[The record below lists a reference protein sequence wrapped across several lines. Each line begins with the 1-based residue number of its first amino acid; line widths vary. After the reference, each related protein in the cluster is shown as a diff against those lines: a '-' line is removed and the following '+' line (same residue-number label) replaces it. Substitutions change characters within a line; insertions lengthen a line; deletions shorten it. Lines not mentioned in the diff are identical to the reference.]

1 MGMTTARA
9 AVVALLAAAAVLIVL
24 ELGLGAA
31 SYGSGKL
38 ANPCHPR
45 TFRGSGFDAA
55 VQRIVL
61 DGLSGAACRLH
72 TSREE
77 LVLSIGSV
85 PTGSGP
91 HWDRHTIE
99 VALRSGM
106 LASLHASVRR
116 GEIPG
121 FLEPLLRQAIEK
133 APLDQLIRGGISLRG
148 LIG

>member
-1 MGMTTARA
+1 MTTARV
-9 AVVALLAAAAVLIVL
+9 AVAGLLAAAAVLIVL
-24 ELGLGAA
+24 ELGLGAS
-31 SYGSGKL
+31 SYGSEKL

-45 TFRGSGFDAA
+45 TFAGGGLDAA

-85 PTGSGP
+85 PTGSAR
-91 HWDRHTIE
+91 HWDKRTIE

-121 FLEPLLRQAIEK
+121 FLEPFLRQAIEK